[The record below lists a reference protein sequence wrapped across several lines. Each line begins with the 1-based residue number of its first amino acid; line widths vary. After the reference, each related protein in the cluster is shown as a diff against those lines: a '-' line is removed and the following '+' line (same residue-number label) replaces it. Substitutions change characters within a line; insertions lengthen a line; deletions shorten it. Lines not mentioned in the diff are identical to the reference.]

1 MQQKITILRI
11 TVLLVILT
19 ILYTVAR
26 IYQSRCCITPSY
38 KQFFLLIANH
48 WPLSIPSENIR
59 KTSDVFRVH
68 NKKILVWN
76 VFLIFNR
83 KHFFKKDFTTWKV
96 SVFGVFLV
104 RIFAHSDWIW
114 IHTEYLSVFSPDAWK
129 HGPEK
134 NRIPTLFMR
143 CLCGISVE
151 FLCPH

>member
-1 MQQKITILRI
+1 M
-11 TVLLVILT
+11 VLLVILT

-38 KQFFLLIANH
+38 KQFFLLVANH

-83 KHFFKKDFTTWKV
+83 KRSFFKISLLEKCP
-96 SVFGVFLV
+96 
-104 RIFAHSDWIW
+104 
-114 IHTEYLSVFSPDAWK
+114 YLEFFWSVFSRIRTEYGYIRNISLYSIRMHENMDQK
-129 HGPEK
+129 KPEYWH
-134 NRIPTLFMR
+134 FS
-143 CLCGISVE
+143 CDVCVA
-151 FLCPH
+151 